1 MINKKALLNREPEEA
16 GIKDA
21 VHVAIVSL
29 RAGKPIKPGEY
40 IKLNADRE
48 AVPSSK
54 KDSFGLASPFIDK
67 HIGTGDLFW
76 GLLHLNELRTV
87 YHHWDHEL
95 SFEPPITSVKQ
106 NKYLARYADQLKIS
120 YEDFMKA
127 CNEMAYNEKQTPYS
141 GPLSEEELDNALSDQ
156 YDIWSEWSEES
167 GHEFYNVGTECCP
180 EYDYPNK
187 PFYFKAAE

>member
-29 RAGKPIKPGEY
+29 RAGKPIRPGEY

-87 YHHWDHEL
+87 YHHWDHDL
-95 SFEPPITSVKQ
+95 SFEPPAVPVKR
-106 NKYLARYADQLKIS
+106 NKWLLKYADQLKIS

-127 CNEMAYNEKQTPYS
+127 CSEVVRNEKQTPYT
-141 GPLSEEELDNALSDQ
+141 GPLSEDEFDNIYIDE
-156 YDIWSEWSEES
+156 YEVWSEWSKET
-167 GHEFYNVGTECCP
+167 GYEFYNQGTECCP
-180 EYDYPNK
+180 EYNYPK
-187 PFYFKAAE
+187 IPFYFKGSE